1 MSNKICLPHYRR
13 CDVQGTCR
21 MSTEARDEVIQNA
34 NLTDVLAEALCLNIS
49 EKQMC
54 RICLMS
60 IFRNGLPPQSPVR
73 SDNTRVTRFAPPP
86 PIVLPHIRGFIVICT
101 QIYR

>member
-1 MSNKICLPHYRR
+1 
-13 CDVQGTCR
+13 